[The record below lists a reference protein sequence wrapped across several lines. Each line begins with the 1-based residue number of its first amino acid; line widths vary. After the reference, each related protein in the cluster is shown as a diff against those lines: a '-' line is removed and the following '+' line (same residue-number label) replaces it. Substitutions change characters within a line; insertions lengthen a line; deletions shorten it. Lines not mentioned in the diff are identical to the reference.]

1 MAITD
6 IIYKGEDRELQFTLF
21 GPTNDPILNS
31 SLDAMIVVLYAKE
44 TGSILEKYSKK
55 PLTDYNSVDLV
66 ISNVNSNEFIIKL
79 QSEVTRRAIAD
90 DLLMVEV
97 KGRYINVDYSN
108 NTFDVIDRN
117 VVVAIIR
124 DSISGVTN
132 NMG

>member
-21 GPTNDPILNS
+21 GPTNDPIPNS

-55 PLTDYNSVDLV
+55 PLTGYNNVDLV
-66 ISNVNSNEFIIKL
+66 IADVSSNEFIIKL
-79 QSEVTRRAIAD
+79 QAEVTRRAIVD

-108 NTFDVIDRN
+108 NTFDVIDRD
-117 VVVAIIR
+117 VVVATIR
-124 DSISGVTN
+124 DSISGITD